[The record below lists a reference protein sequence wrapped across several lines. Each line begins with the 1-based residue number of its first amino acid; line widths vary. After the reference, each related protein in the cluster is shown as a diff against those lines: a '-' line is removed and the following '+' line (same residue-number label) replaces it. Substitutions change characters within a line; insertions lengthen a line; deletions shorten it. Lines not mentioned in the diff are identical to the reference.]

1 MFETANHANAARW
14 NLSGQIEESGAVRQ
28 IPISCSPFLVGRR
41 AGLALSLPC
50 QSVSKMHAELLP
62 IDDILRVRDLSSTN
76 GTFVNGFK
84 ISAESV
90 VQAGDL
96 LQFGN
101 VIFQVIGADG
111 SAVPDTLTIER
122 DASESALAMAQFDK
136 LMSSRAI
143 VPFFQPIVA
152 MASQTS
158 TACEVLGRSRLS
170 GVRTPDAMF
179 QAAARLQQES
189 QLSRLLRAVGA
200 QAGAALPGTPTLFL
214 NTHPS
219 ELHTP
224 GFVDSL
230 RELREDLPDLRMT
243 LEIHEA
249 AVTEIELIRELRA
262 NLRELD
268 IGLAYD
274 DFGAG
279 QSRLLELAD
288 VVPDILKF
296 DMEFIRGIHHA
307 SSERLKVVATLV
319 RMSSELGATPLAEG
333 IENGGEA
340 KMCEQLGFILGQ
352 GYYFGRPVAAVDFAA
367 QYANAVVPAGGACG
381 P

>member
-1 MFETANHANAARW
+1 MLEITNSPNVACW
-14 NLSGQIEESGAVRQ
+14 NLCGQIEESGAVRQ

-41 AGLALSLPC
+41 SGLALSLPC
-50 QSVSKMHAELLP
+50 QSVSKIHAELRP
-62 IDDILRVRDLSSTN
+62 FDDSLRVHDLSSTN
-76 GTFVNGFK
+76 GTFINGIK
-84 ISAESV
+84 IAAEAAVES
-90 VQAGDL
+90 GDL

-111 SAVPDTLTIER
+111 SVAPDTLTIET
-122 DASESALAMAQFDK
+122 DASESALAMVQINR
-136 LMSSRAI
+136 LISNRAV
-143 VPFFQPIVA
+143 VPFFQPIVTL
-152 MASQTS
+152 ASHAS
-158 TACEVLGRSRLS
+158 TACEVLGRSRLI

-179 QAAARLQQES
+179 QAATRLHQES

-200 QAGAALPGTPTLFL
+200 QVGAALPGSPNLFL

-224 GFVDSL
+224 EFVESL
-230 RELREDLPDLRMT
+230 RELRGDLPDLRMT

-249 AVTEIELIRELRA
+249 AVTELKMIRELRA
-262 NLRELD
+262 ILRELD
-268 IGLAYD
+268 IALAYD

-296 DMEFIRGIHHA
+296 DMKFIRGIHLA
-307 SSERLKVVATLV
+307 PAERLKLVATLV

-333 IENGGEA
+333 IESEGEA
-340 KMCEQLGFILGQ
+340 KTCEQLGFVLGQ
-352 GYYFGRPVAAVDFAA
+352 GFYFGRPIAARDYAA
-367 QYANAVVPAGGACG
+367 LSTNAVGPASR
-381 P
+381 